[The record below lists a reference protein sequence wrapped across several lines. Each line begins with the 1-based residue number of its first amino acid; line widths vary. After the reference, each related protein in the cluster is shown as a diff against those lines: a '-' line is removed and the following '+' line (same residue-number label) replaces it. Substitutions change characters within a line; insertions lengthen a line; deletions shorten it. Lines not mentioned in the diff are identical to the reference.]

1 MSISIVDTGGP
12 MEANVQKWG
21 NSLAVRIPRP
31 FAAEVGIGE
40 GSAVDVLVED
50 GGIVVR
56 PRRAPRLSLD
66 ELLAGV
72 TAKNAHAESDTG
84 PAVGREIW

>member
-1 MSISIVDTGGP
+1 

-31 FAAEVGIGE
+31 FAAEVGIVE
-40 GSAVDVLVED
+40 GSAVDVVVED

>member
-1 MSISIVDTGGP
+1 

-31 FAAEVGIGE
+31 FAAEVGIE
-40 GSAVDVLVED
+40 AGSAVDVVVED

>member
-1 MSISIVDTGGP
+1 

-31 FAAEVGIGE
+31 FAAEIGIEE
-40 GSAVDVLVED
+40 GSEVDVVVED

-56 PRRAPRLSLD
+56 PRRAVRMKL
-66 ELLAGV
+66 EKLLAGV
-72 TAKNAHAESDTG
+72 TAKNAHRESDLG
-84 PAVGREIW
+84 PAVGREAW

>member
-1 MSISIVDTGGP
+1 

-31 FAAEVGIGE
+31 FAAEVGIEE
-40 GSAVDVLVED
+40 GSAVDVVVED

-56 PRRAPRLSLD
+56 PRRETRLRLD
-66 ELLAGV
+66 DLLAGV
-72 TAKNAHAESDTG
+72 TKKNAHVESDTG
-84 PAVGREIW
+84 AAVGREAW

>member
-1 MSISIVDTGGP
+1 

-31 FAAEVGIGE
+31 FAAEVGLEE
-40 GSAVDVLVED
+40 GSAVDVVVED

-56 PRRAPRLSLD
+56 PRRAQRLGLD
-66 ELLAGV
+66 DLLAGV
-72 TAKNAHAESDTG
+72 TRKNARAEFDTG
-84 PAVGREIW
+84 PAVGREVW

>member
-1 MSISIVDTGGP
+1 

-31 FAAEVGIGE
+31 FAAEIGIEE
-40 GSAVDVLVED
+40 GSEVDVVVED

-56 PRRAPRLSLD
+56 PRREAKLKLD
-66 ELLAGV
+66 DLLAGI
-72 TAKNAHAESDTG
+72 TRKNAHAESDTG
-84 PAVGREIW
+84 SAVGREVW